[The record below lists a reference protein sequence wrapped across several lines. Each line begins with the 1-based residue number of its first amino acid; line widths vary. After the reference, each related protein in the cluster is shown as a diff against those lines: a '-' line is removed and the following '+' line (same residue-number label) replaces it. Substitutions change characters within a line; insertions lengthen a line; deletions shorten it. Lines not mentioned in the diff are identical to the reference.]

1 MNIKSLLS
9 IALLLGFTSISFAQ
23 KDIVL
28 EEVEGVDP
36 PRPRPIELTSP
47 PMNILARGG
56 ISIYQVNVNAAGQ
69 NIIGDA
75 ANEPSL
81 TVDPSNPN
89 RIAAGWRQ
97 FASITSNFREG
108 GYGWSTDGGVTWQA
122 NKLTPG
128 LFRSDPVLETT
139 SAGVFHYNSLQQTFF
154 TDEFRSNNF
163 GASYTMLGPATGGD
177 KQWIAIDKTTLASN
191 GNIYQWWSTAGNNYS
206 GRQFSRSIDGGT
218 TWLDPI
224 NIPNRPIW
232 GTLAIDTNGYV
243 YLGGTASGAPGV
255 RCVRSRDAKNNA
267 ATITFDSV
275 VTPNMSGD
283 IINGR
288 SINPGGLAGQMSCVA
303 DTGNGP
309 TAGNVY
315 MMGTLQRDVG
325 SELDVMFVRSSN
337 QGVSFSPAVR
347 INDDPAGQGHSHWF
361 GTLAVAPNGRLDAF
375 WFDTR
380 IDASKIKSA
389 PFYSYS
395 LNGGTTW
402 SANEQIAPMFDP
414 LIGWPQQNKI
424 GDYIGMLSTNN
435 FAQCIFPATWNGEQ
449 DVYFARIPAPDILV
463 QGNII
468 PADWSITRAGLVA
481 TISVYDAANT
491 LKQTA
496 SATLDATGHYQ
507 FALDQNL
514 AHLSLKIKVKLSHW
528 LRKTVY
534 TGTVGLA
541 GLTTATQTLIN
552 GDVDNSND
560 VDLTDYTQLLVAFN
574 ATAADGNWNPSADLN
589 GDGIVDLT
597 DYTVLVFAFNGVGD

>member
-1 MNIKSLLS
+1 MKSLLS

-122 NKLTPG
+122 DKHTPG

-154 TDEFRSNNF
+154 SDEFRSSNY
-163 GASYTMLGPATGGD
+163 GASYSLLGPATGGD

-206 GRQFSRSIDGGT
+206 GRQFSRSID
-218 TWLDPI
+218 
-224 NIPNRPIW
+224 
-232 GTLAIDTNGYV
+232 
-243 YLGGTASGAPGV
+243 
-255 RCVRSRDAKNNA
+255 
-267 ATITFDSV
+267 

-361 GTLAVAPNGRLDAF
+361 GTLAVAPNGRLDAI

-424 GDYIGMLSTNN
+424 GDYIGVLSTNN

-481 TISVYDAANT
+481 TISVYDAANN

-496 SATLDATGHYQ
+496 SATLDAAGHYQ

-534 TGTVGLA
+534 NGTVGLA

-552 GDVDNSND
+552 GDVDNGNE

-574 ATAADGNWNPSADLN
+574 ATVVDGNWNPSADLN